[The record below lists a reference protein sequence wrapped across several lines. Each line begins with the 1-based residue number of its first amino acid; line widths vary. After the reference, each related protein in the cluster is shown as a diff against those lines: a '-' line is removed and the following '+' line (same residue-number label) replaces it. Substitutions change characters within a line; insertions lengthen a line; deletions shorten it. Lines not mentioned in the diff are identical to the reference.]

1 MPGRVI
7 EWKLM
12 EEMTMP
18 TFSTAEWNGMRLHV
32 LPTRQFKTFSIAMYI
47 GIPLKEETVTRAA
60 LIPHVLRRGNERYP
74 ETKQFRERLDDLYGA
89 GFGFDIVKRGNYQII
104 ILRMDV
110 VNDAFVSGESE
121 SLLDAALQ
129 FLSDTVTRPV
139 LEQGAFRASYVT
151 SEKETLRKRIEA
163 IVNNKIQYAAERCI
177 AEMCRDE
184 PYRLLALGRVEDL
197 EDIDPAGLYAVYE
210 DMLQCASIDLYI
222 VGDTTPEAVQAL
234 LDGKFGLSGRAS
246 AVPYVPVR
254 EERRNVEEREV
265 VERMDVKQGKLNL
278 GLRANVTY
286 ADDDYP
292 AALIYNG
299 ILGGFPHS
307 KLFIHVRERASL
319 AYYASS
325 RFDGHKGLLMIQTGI
340 EIANKEKAESIIRKQ
355 LEDIRNGVVSDDELS
370 KTKAM
375 IINSLREN
383 DDSAFDQIGYHFN
396 SVLSGKE
403 RSKQELIEA
412 IQATGLGSVVDIAR
426 NVELDTVYF
435 LRDKGGAS

>member
-1 MPGRVI
+1 MI
-7 EWKLM
+7 M
-12 EEMTMP
+12 Q

-32 LPTRQFKTFSIAMYI
+32 LPTSQFKTYSIAMYI
-47 GIPLKEETVTRAA
+47 GIPLQEETVTTTA

-74 ETKQFRERLDDLYGA
+74 DTKLFRERLDDLYGA

-104 ILRMDV
+104 ILRMDI

-129 FLSDTVTRPV
+129 FLSDTVCRPV
-139 LEQGAFRASYVT
+139 LDQGVFRQSYVT

-184 PYRLLALGRVEDL
+184 PYRLLPLGRVTDL
-197 EDIDPAGLYAVYE
+197 ESIDAAGLYAAYRE
-210 DMLQCASIDLYI
+210 LLNQASIDIYV
-222 VGDTTPEAVQAL
+222 VGDTTMEAVRSL
-234 LDGKFGLSGRAS
+234 MDGKFELGRSSAAS
-246 AVPYVPVR
+246 YTPIR
-254 EERRNVEEREV
+254 EERRVVEEQQV
-265 VERMDVKQGKLNL
+265 VEKMDVKQGKLNI

-286 ADDDYP
+286 ADDAYP
-292 AALIYNG
+292 AALVYNG

-307 KLFIHVRERASL
+307 KLFIHVREKASL

-340 EIANKEKAESIIRKQ
+340 EIENKEKAEDIIRKQ
-355 LEDIRNGVVSDDELS
+355 LEDMKLGVISDDELA

-375 IINSLREN
+375 IINSLKEN

-396 SVLSGKE
+396 SVLSGKQ

-412 IQATGLGSVVDIAR
+412 IQTMDLEPVVEIAQ
-426 NVELDTVYF
+426 NVMLDTVYF

>member
-1 MPGRVI
+1 
-7 EWKLM
+7 
-12 EEMTMP
+12 MP

-32 LPTRQFKTFSIAMYI
+32 LPTKQFKTFSIAMYI
-47 GIPLKEETVTRAA
+47 GIPLQEETVTTTA

-74 ETKQFRERLDDLYGA
+74 DTKQFRERLDDLYGA
-89 GFGFDIVKRGNYQII
+89 GFGFDIVKRGNYQIV
-104 ILRMDV
+104 ILRMDI

-129 FLSDTVTRPV
+129 FLSETVCHPV
-139 LEQGAFRASYVT
+139 LDHGAFRESYVA

-184 PYRLLALGRVEDL
+184 PYRLLPLGQVQDL
-197 EDIDPAGLYAVYE
+197 EGIDAAGLYAAYRE
-210 DMLQCASIDLYI
+210 LLQRASIDLYV
-222 VGDTTPEAVQAL
+222 VGDTNPEAVQSML
-234 LDGKFGLSGRAS
+234 EGKFTIVGRTS
-246 AVPYVPVR
+246 TVPYAPLR
-254 EERRNVEEREV
+254 EERRSAVEREV
-265 VERMDVKQGKLNL
+265 VEQMDVKQGKLNL

-286 ADDDYP
+286 ADDAYP
-292 AALIYNG
+292 AALVYNG

-355 LEDIRNGVVSDDELS
+355 LEDMKHGVVSDDELS

-375 IINSLREN
+375 IINLLREN

-403 RSKQELIEA
+403 RSKQELIET
-412 IQATGLGSVVDIAR
+412 IQAMDLQQVVSVAQ
-426 NVELDTVYF
+426 NVMLDTVYF

>member
-1 MPGRVI
+1 
-7 EWKLM
+7 
-12 EEMTMP
+12 MP

-47 GIPLKEETVTRAA
+47 GIPLKEETVTTTA

-89 GFGFDIVKRGNYQII
+89 GFGFDILKRGNYQIV
-104 ILRMDV
+104 ILRMDI

-129 FLSDTVTRPV
+129 FLSDTVCRPV
-139 LEQGAFRASYVT
+139 LEQGAFRESYVT

-163 IVNNKIQYAAERCI
+163 IVNNKIQYAAERCV

-184 PYRLLALGRVEDL
+184 PYRLLPLGRVQDL
-197 EDIDPAGLYAVYE
+197 EGIDAAGLYAAYQ
-210 DMLQCASIDLYI
+210 DLLQRASIDLYV
-222 VGDTTPEAVQAL
+222 VGDTTMEAVQPL
-234 LDGKFGLSGRAS
+234 IKGKFALAGRSS
-246 AVPYVPVR
+246 AVPYAPLR

-265 VERMDVKQGKLNL
+265 VEQMDVKQGKLNM
-278 GLRANVTY
+278 GLRTNVTY
-286 ADDDYP
+286 ADDAYP
-292 AALIYNG
+292 AALVYNG

-307 KLFIHVRERASL
+307 KLFIHVREKASL

-340 EIANKEKAESIIRKQ
+340 EIANKEKAEEIIRKQ
-355 LEDIRNGVVSDDELS
+355 LEDMKHGVISDDELS

-383 DDSAFDQIGYHFN
+383 DDSAFEQIGYHFN
-396 SVLSGKE
+396 SVLSGKK
-403 RSKQELIEA
+403 RSKQELIET
-412 IQATGLGSVVDIAR
+412 IQAMDLEQVVGVAQ
-426 NVELDTVYF
+426 NVMLDTVYF
-435 LRDKGGAS
+435 LRDRGGAS